1 MRYTNGELKID
12 QLVSYL
18 NEGKINLIP
27 PFQRGRVWS
36 SKLRS
41 ALLKNILGKKPIPA
55 VFLYKEAAGSKY
67 KYNILDGKQRI
78 ESIIL
83 FIKNCR
89 KDLSIDKWRE
99 YFFEKEATRLR
110 DFKVEIEGQK
120 RLFSNVS
127 AEVVRELR
135 EYVIPTI
142 EIDMDDETGLQDIV
156 SLFVDINQKGVKV
169 EKFDIVKAIQ
179 RDDPLLKYVFNLVAI
194 EQKRRKDR
202 YYKIKR
208 TPFSKVLKRLG
219 RVEIFRDNDSK
230 VNYIWERMLELAVF
244 AETKAHRKPVDV
256 LKMFISGKASG
267 GIQVSRDAKDELKK
281 VFLFLDQAYRKG
293 LGKTKLASDNTF
305 FYTMVTILLKNPN
318 LIVDAE
324 GLPKKLEILA
334 SSLEQGRSANK
345 AYDKNLKELISYSSK
360 HTTDVKNREERER
373 LFLVLL
379 K

>member
-12 QLVSYL
+12 QLVGYL

-36 SKLRS
+36 SSLRS
-41 ALLKNILGKKPIPA
+41 SLLKNILGKKPIPA
-55 VFLYKEAAGSKY
+55 IFLYKEAAGSKY

-99 YFFEKEATRLR
+99 YFFEKDTPKVK
-110 DFKVEIEGQK
+110 DFKVEIKGQK
-120 RLFSNVS
+120 KLFSEVS
-127 AEVVRELR
+127 SDDVRELR

-169 EKFDIVKAIQ
+169 DKFDIVKAIQ
-179 RDDPLLKYVFNLVAI
+179 REDPLLKQAFSLIAI
-194 EQKRRKDR
+194 EQKRGKDR

-208 TPFSKVLKRLG
+208 TTYSKILKKLTKVG
-219 RVEIFRDNDSK
+219 SFKDNNSK
-230 VNYIWERMLELAVF
+230 VNYIWERILELIIYS
-244 AETKAHRKPVDV
+244 ETKTHRKPVDI
-256 LKMFISGKASG
+256 LKLFISGRASDK
-267 GIQVSRDAKDELKK
+267 IQISKNARERLKNTFI
-281 VFLFLDQAYRKG
+281 FLGEAYKKG
-293 LGKTKLASDNTF
+293 LSETKLATDGTY
-305 FYTMVTILLKNPN
+305 FYTMVTTLLEHPD
-318 LIVDAE
+318 LINNAD
-324 GLPKKLEILA
+324 KLSDKLNKLA
-334 SSLEQGRSANK
+334 NDLNRGRSSDK
-345 AYDKNLKELISYSSK
+345 EYDKFLKEFISYSSK
-360 HTTDVKNREERER
+360 HTTDVKNRVEREH
-373 LFLVLL
+373 LFLKFL

>member
-41 ALLKNILGKKPIPA
+41 SLLKNILEKKPIPA
-55 VFLYKEAAGSKY
+55 IFLYKEAAGSKY

-83 FIKNCR
+83 FVKNCR
-89 KDLSIDKWRE
+89 EDLSINRWRE
-99 YFFEKEATRLR
+99 YFFEKDTTKVK
-110 DFKVEIEGQK
+110 DFKVEVGGQK
-120 RLFSNVS
+120 KLFSGIS
-127 AEVVRELR
+127 SDDVRELR

-169 EKFDIVKAIQ
+169 DKFDIVKAIQ
-179 RDDPLLKYVFNLVAI
+179 RDDPLLKYVFGLIAI

-208 TPFSKVLKRLG
+208 TPFSKVLKKLV
-219 RVEIFRDNDSK
+219 RVEMFKDNDSK
-230 VNYIWERMLELAVF
+230 VNYIWERMLELTIF
-244 AETKAHRKPVDV
+244 AEKKVHLKPVDV
-256 LKMFISGKASG
+256 LKMFISGKPSEK
-267 GIQVSRDAKDELKK
+267 IKISKDAKDRLRK
-281 VFLFLDQAYRKG
+281 VFLFLDQVYRNG
-293 LGKTKLASDNTF
+293 LSNTKLASDNTF
-305 FYTMVTILLKNPN
+305 FYTMATTFLKQPD
-318 LIVDAE
+318 LIDTV
-324 GLPKKLEILA
+324 KKLPEKLKILA
-334 SSLEQGRSANK
+334 SSLKQGHSTNK
-345 AYDKNLKELISYSSK
+345 GYDKNLKELISYSAK
-360 HTTDVKNREERER
+360 HTTDVKNRDERER
-373 LFLVLL
+373 LFLALL